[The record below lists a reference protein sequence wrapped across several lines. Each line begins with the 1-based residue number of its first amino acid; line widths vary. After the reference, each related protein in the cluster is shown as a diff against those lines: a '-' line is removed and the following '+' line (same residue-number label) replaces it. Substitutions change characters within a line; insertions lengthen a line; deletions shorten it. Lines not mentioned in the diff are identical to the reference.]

1 MRASAIVYC
10 SNTGFTKRYA
20 KLLGE
25 KTGLPVYDLNG
36 RDLPVNGAKVV
47 YLGWLMA
54 GSVKGLKKAQKRW
67 NVLAL
72 CPVGMAPGGQEEK
85 LRQQFPQGALF
96 YLQGGYD
103 HQRLTGVPKMMMNVM
118 YKSMKAKQG
127 KGDPAADFLVD
138 TVEHGGDWV
147 SGDSLAPVISWL
159 EGGK

>member
-36 RDLPVNGAKVV
+36 GDLPVNGAKIV

-54 GSVKGLKKAQKRW
+54 GSVKGLKKACKRW

-72 CPVGMAPGGQEEK
+72 CPVGMAPVGQEDK
-85 LRQQFPQGALF
+85 LRRQFPQGALF
-96 YLQGGYD
+96 YLQGGYE
-103 HQRLTGVPKMMMNVM
+103 HQRLTGVPKMMMNMLYRVM
-118 YKSMKAKQG
+118 RRK
-127 KGDPAADFLVD
+127 KGDPAAELIVD
-138 TVEHGGDWV
+138 AVEHGGDWV
-147 SGDSLAPVISWL
+147 SGDSLAPVVSWL
-159 EGGK
+159 EGGA